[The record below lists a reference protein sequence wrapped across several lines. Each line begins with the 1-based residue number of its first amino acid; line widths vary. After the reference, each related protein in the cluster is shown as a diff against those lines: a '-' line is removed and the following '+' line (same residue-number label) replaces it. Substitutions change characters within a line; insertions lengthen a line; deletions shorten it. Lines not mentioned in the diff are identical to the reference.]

1 MVKISK
7 NITTPRIITFGLI
20 IAIAGVCFWAWTTKR
35 GFFEGIPVRDEG
47 QALGGTGPNLTLK
60 EPASQP
66 SLVASTD
73 AVSNRSA
80 VEAQEWATALKD
92 LRKQTTAALVHRA
105 AVSRT
110 PQDYFAAKIQLSRC
124 LERGR
129 SQAMVAHV
137 APQASEEMKRTVLAL
152 ETLCR
157 DRGDRPQLDYVTQSW
172 PTDSPARR
180 AVEARRRGD
189 VGAMLDYVLSTGSAD
204 FAAEMLPGLVTLELL
219 EARHLLPPPPPPTP
233 EEADL
238 TGLWSS
244 SDMSSMQRL
253 RDQHALSVIVAIRS
267 CTQLGTC
274 IEEALLNIDCHLPPA
289 RCVGDLRDYPEQ
301 QVFSRRPRD
310 ADGSPSLIWVSRAR
324 WGQIEQAVSQLLAGR
339 R

>member
-1 MVKISK
+1 MRPMHRSLIRTVSVGVLLAVC
-7 NITTPRIITFGLI
+7 TAAWLLALRPAAPPPDASARSSTPVNDL
-20 IAIAGVCFWAWTTKR
+20 AAVPA
-35 GFFEGIPVRDEG
+35 VM
-47 QALGGTGPNLTLK
+47 
-60 EPASQP
+60 PASSP
-66 SLVASTD
+66 SPDGAAPPSP
-73 AVSNRSA
+73 
-80 VEAQEWATALKD
+80 EAAAWATALKD
-92 LRKQTTAALVHRA
+92 LHKQTTASLVHRA

-219 EARHLLPPPPPPTP
+219 EARHLLPPPP

-238 TGLWSS
+238 TGFWSS

-253 RDQHALSVIVAIRS
+253 RDRHALSVIVAIRS

-289 RCVGDLRDYPEQ
+289 RCVGDLREYPEQ
-301 QVFSRRPRD
+301 QVFNRRPRD

-324 WGQIEQAVSQLLAGR
+324 WAQIEQAVSQLLAGR